1 MNWPKIIICGRSLQN
16 PFYQVVNICH
26 SLHLWQDST
35 IRLIDSFYEKQV
47 KLANPLAIKVVMKA
61 CSSTVWPI
69 QLKPKSITTIN
80 KSMTM
85 TLLLFVW
92 KSTFIYLHN
101 MWTTCILH
109 QQLGQQWSPLSGD
122 FGLSVNYEPMDLTI
136 VCLKC
141 LSTYC
146 WAYLVDARTKEKC
159 RGVRAS

>member
-1 MNWPKIIICGRSLQN
+1 MHA
-16 PFYQVVNICH
+16 V
-26 SLHLWQDST
+26 
-35 IRLIDSFYEKQV
+35 
-47 KLANPLAIKVVMKA
+47 PLFG
-61 CSSTVWPI
+61 PYI

-85 TLLLFVW
+85 SLFLFVW

-109 QQLGQQWSPLSGD
+109 QQLGQQWSPPSGA
-122 FGLSVNYEPMDLTI
+122 FGLKVNYEPMDLTI

-146 WAYLVDARTKEKC
+146 WAYLVDARAKEKC
-159 RGVRAS
+159 RGGESKLPQHGFPSRLCLLCFKIIKH